1 MKMFGAILK
10 LVKNKFFLK
19 EVLSVSS
26 ILDVARYILDKK
38 GKMTTMKLQKLCYY
52 AQAWSLV
59 WDKPLFSEDFQ
70 AWTNGPVCRELYD
83 YHSGKYNISV
93 CDIPKHATSAEAL
106 TRKQISHIDAV
117 LETYAYKEPQ
127 WLSTLTHLEKPWN
140 EARNGIPD
148 GCNCENVISKESM
161 KSYYGSL

>member
-1 MKMFGAILK
+1 MKLFSDILRI
-10 LVKNKFFLK
+10 VKNKYFLK
-19 EVLSVSS
+19 EAAMGT

-59 WDKPLFSEDFQ
+59 WDKPLFNEDFQ

-83 YHSGKYNISV
+83 YHSGKFNISV
-93 CDIPKHATSAEAL
+93 CDIPKYEASKEVL
-106 TRKQISHIDAV
+106 SNKQKMNIDSV
-117 LETYAYKEPQ
+117 LETYGDKDPQ

-148 GCNCENVISKESM
+148 GYNCVNVITKESM